1 MTTFVTILT
10 EGYADWESALL
21 NATARQHFG
30 VTTLFATPGGAPVT
44 SAAGLRITPDLAIEA
59 VDVGALDVLVV
70 NGGPAWALP
79 DAPDVSA
86 LLQAARDAGK
96 IVAGI
101 CDGTVA
107 MARAGLLDEVA
118 HTSNDPQNLPP
129 TGYRGAA
136 HYRDQPHAVTD
147 GTLITAPGTA
157 PVTFMTAVLKALG
170 LGSGELDFYVGLH
183 AAEHRAAA

>member
-1 MTTFVTILT
+1 MTTIVTILT

-30 VTTLFATPGGAPVT
+30 ITTLFATPGGTPVT
-44 SAAGLRITPDLAIEA
+44 SAAGLRITPDLAAEA
-59 VDVGALDVLVV
+59 VNVGALDVLVV
-70 NGGPAWALP
+70 NGGSAWSQP

-107 MARAGLLDEVA
+107 LARAGLLDDVA
-118 HTSNDPQNLPP
+118 HTSNSPDNLPP
-129 TGYRGAA
+129 TGYRGAD
-136 HYRDQPHAVTD
+136 HYRDQPQAVT
-147 GTLITAPGTA
+147 GHRVITAPGTA
-157 PVTFMTAVLKALG
+157 PVSFMTAVLEALG
-170 LGSGELDFYVGLH
+170 LRSDELDFYVGLH